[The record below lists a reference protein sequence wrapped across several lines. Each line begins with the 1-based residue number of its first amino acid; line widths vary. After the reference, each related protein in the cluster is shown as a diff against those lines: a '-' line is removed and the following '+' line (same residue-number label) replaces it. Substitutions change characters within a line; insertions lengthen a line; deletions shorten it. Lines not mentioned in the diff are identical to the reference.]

1 MPCRPRVSDTLKRVY
16 VCISRYAGIMFLLF
30 LLLALSYEQVK
41 ELINAVLPAK
51 NVEQIKLCIKLIFRS
66 ESVFSAVE
74 AVAIYSLLA
83 SCCSGL
89 GAILIKAMQTFFEDN
104 VVAFSDKRE
113 IKVVAPSCR
122 EQATAKSFLVYSR
135 YNSYKFYNSLT
146 AFVVSFRRIYCF
158 VVTQHMFRQGQTK
171 YAFFYIVLYNLRQLN

>member
-1 MPCRPRVSDTLKRVY
+1 MGCFALITIVFAVMLLIGGVTLLRRSMPCRPRVSDTLKRVY

-89 GAILIKAMQTFFEDN
+89 GAILIKAMQTFFEYN

-113 IKVVAPSCR
+113 IKVVVPSCL

-135 YNSYKFYNSLT
+135 YNS
-146 AFVVSFRRIYCF
+146 
-158 VVTQHMFRQGQTK
+158 
-171 YAFFYIVLYNLRQLN
+171 